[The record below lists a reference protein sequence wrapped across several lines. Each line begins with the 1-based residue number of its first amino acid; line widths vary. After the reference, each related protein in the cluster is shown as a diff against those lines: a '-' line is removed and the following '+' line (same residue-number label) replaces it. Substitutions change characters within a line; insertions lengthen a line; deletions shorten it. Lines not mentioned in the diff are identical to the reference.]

1 MRSLV
6 HEDALTSGNSEGAD
20 QSVSASGAAGILNS
34 LVNFGADG
42 AGSFGLGSDVISL
55 VGQGLTS
62 GGVALS
68 YSVVGNVLTASA
80 GGVPVFTLTVG
91 ADGSY
96 IFTLSGPLDH
106 PTADGDDGEQLTGVG
121 IDFSG
126 VLTATDGDGD
136 PLTDSFPAGIFVIN
150 VEDDVPKAVNDGPV
164 AVTEDGTLA
173 VSGNVLTDGSDD
185 VFGADGKGADYVVW
199 DANAAAKAELA
210 QYGTLVLDDVT
221 GAYSFTLN
229 NASAAVQALGANDLK
244 SVDLT
249 YFIRDADGDTS
260 PAKLTITIQGAN
272 DTAKVTVAAEG
283 ADSTVYEAGL
293 NPDGSAAEGNSETD
307 SDSFQVSASDGIKEV
322 VIGGV
327 TFSVATL
334 KTFSVGA
341 PSAGINTGEGTLK
354 VIGYSSA
361 DGDKSATITY
371 SYTLNAAQTHTQPAN
386 DTTLTDVVGVTVNGV
401 GGSTDSGNLTIAII
415 DDVPKAVNDGP
426 VAVTEDG
433 TLAVSGNVLT
443 DGSDDVFGADGKGAD
458 YVVWDAN
465 AAAKAE
471 LAQYGTLVLDDVT
484 GAYSFTLNNA
494 SAAVQALGANDLKSV
509 ELTYFIRDAD
519 GDTSPAK
526 LTITIQGANDT
537 AKVTVAVHIPADHEH
552 RFRFNVNTISGPM

>member
-1 MRSLV
+1 
-6 HEDALTSGNSEGAD
+6 
-20 QSVSASGAAGILNS
+20 
-34 LVNFGADG
+34 
-42 AGSFGLGSDVISL
+42 
-55 VGQGLTS
+55 
-62 GGVALS
+62 
-68 YSVVGNVLTASA
+68 
-80 GGVPVFTLTVG
+80 
-91 ADGSY
+91 
-96 IFTLSGPLDH
+96 
-106 PTADGDDGEQLTGVG
+106 
-121 IDFSG
+121 
-126 VLTATDGDGD
+126 
-136 PLTDSFPAGIFVIN
+136 
-150 VEDDVPKAVNDGPV
+150 

-293 NPDGSAAEGNSETD
+293 NPDGSAAAGNSETD

-371 SYTLNAAQTHTQPAN
+371 SYTLNAAQTHTQ
-386 DTTLTDVVGVTVNGV
+386 
-401 GGSTDSGNLTIAII
+401 
-415 DDVPKAVNDGP
+415 
-426 VAVTEDG
+426 
-433 TLAVSGNVLT
+433 
-443 DGSDDVFGADGKGAD
+443 
-458 YVVWDAN
+458 
-465 AAAKAE
+465 
-471 LAQYGTLVLDDVT
+471 
-484 GAYSFTLNNA
+484 
-494 SAAVQALGANDLKSV
+494 
-509 ELTYFIRDAD
+509 
-519 GDTSPAK
+519 
-526 LTITIQGANDT
+526 
-537 AKVTVAVHIPADHEH
+537 
-552 RFRFNVNTISGPM
+552 